1 MGEIC
6 YISVGSNLGKRD
18 LFLKR
23 AHGHLRTLPKTV
35 LTGVSSIYETQ
46 PEGPV
51 PQPWFL
57 NEVVALRTLLEP
69 EELLFHCLRIENQE
83 GRVRNQTWGPR
94 TLDLDILLFGNRI
107 VQQEQLQIPH
117 PRLAERRFVLTPL
130 AEIAPSTVHPIIK
143 KSVKTLL
150 NELKGNPHV
159 FPYSTPPVVSNP
171 RVLGEVQ

>member
-6 YISVGSNLGKRD
+6 HISVGSNLGERD

-23 AHGHLRTLPKTV
+23 ARGHLRALPKTV
-35 LTGVSSIYETQ
+35 LTAVSSIYETQ

-57 NEVVALRTLLEP
+57 NEVVTLRTLLEP

-94 TLDLDILLFGNRI
+94 TLDLDILFFGNRI

-117 PRLAERRFVLTPL
+117 PRLAERLFVLIPL

-150 NELKGNPHV
+150 NELKGNHRV
-159 FPYSTPPVVSNP
+159 FPYSAPPVSNP